1 MPRSA
6 TPRVGGEWF
15 GMGVWVVKL
24 DVVEAVLFGAEECLA
39 ALTIRSGIFGRGLRI
54 VDIDEVEAVDEQ
66 GRLVRVRSEGT
77 EVFL

>member
-1 MPRSA
+1 
-6 TPRVGGEWF
+6 
-15 GMGVWVVKL
+15 
-24 DVVEAVLFGAEECLA
+24 LFGAEECLA